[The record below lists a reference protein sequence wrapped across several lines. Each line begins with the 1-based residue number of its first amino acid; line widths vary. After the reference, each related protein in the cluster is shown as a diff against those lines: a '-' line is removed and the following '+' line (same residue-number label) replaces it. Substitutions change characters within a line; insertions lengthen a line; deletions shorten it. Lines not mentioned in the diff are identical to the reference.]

1 MKKRGLLWLMSAG
14 CLAACSES
22 APEEEVLF
30 ADVADE
36 SGVVKLSEVL
46 SSHAL
51 VPLETTEESLVGEVM
66 KIVKENG
73 RYYLACDWKNIL
85 MFDGDGKYRGQID
98 RVGAGPGEY
107 RHVVDFDVLGE
118 RIAVLDADKV
128 YFYTLEGDFV
138 RTVALPFLGTNLKL
152 LPEGKMLLCTSRED
166 KAIAVVDSTGG
177 EIARYL
183 DFTEPIALR
192 KLQAFI
198 PYDGRIF
205 FQNGA
210 YTADLWWYADGK
222 EGTARLLDD
231 ENAIGTRQEQQWVAQ
246 EGFEYPQNHTEAL
259 KVNGLTACATQ
270 MAFAALAGDR
280 AWLYVLDFP
289 SGCAVRYGLL
299 PGMEGVLE
307 DDITYLDPAV
317 SLGMMTI
324 GASQDGFVSLVQPYL
339 LAEALEN
346 HRSRENE
353 PAYAAAKELLARV
366 GDPQQANPILF
377 EFRFK

>member
-1 MKKRGLLWLMSAG
+1 MAAG
-14 CLAACSES
+14 CLAACSEP

-46 SSHAL
+46 SSYAL

-73 RYYLACDWKNIL
+73 MYYLACDWKNIL
-85 MFDGDGKYRGQID
+85 MFDGAGKYRGQID
-98 RVGAGPGEY
+98 RIGAGPGEY
-107 RHVVDFDVLGE
+107 QQMGDFDVLGE

-128 YFYTLEGDFV
+128 YFYNLEGDFV

-192 KLQAFI
+192 KLQAFV

-289 SGCAVRYGLL
+289 SGRAVRYGLL

>member
-1 MKKRGLLWLMSAG
+1 MAAG

-30 ADVADE
+30 ANVADE

-73 RYYLACDWKNIL
+73 MYYLACDWKNIL
-85 MFDGDGKYRGQID
+85 MFDGAGKYRGQID

-138 RTVALPFLGTNLKL
+138 RRVELPFIATNIKL
-152 LPEGKMLLCTSRED
+152 LPNGNIMLNASRE
-166 KAIAVVDSTGG
+166 KEAIVVVDTTGKDMG
-177 EIARYL
+177 RYVK
-183 DFTEPIALR
+183 FTQSLRLR
-192 KLQAFI
+192 KTIPFI
-198 PYDGRIF
+198 LCDGRIF

-210 YTADLWWYADGK
+210 YTADLWWYAVGK
-222 EGTARLLDD
+222 EETARLLDD

-259 KVNGLTACATQ
+259 KVDGLTACATQ
-270 MAFAALAGDR
+270 MAFGALAGDR

-289 SGCAVRYGLL
+289 SGRAVRYGLL
-299 PGMEGVLE
+299 PGMEGGLE
-307 DDITYLDPAV
+307 DDITYLDPVV

-324 GASQDGFVSLVQPYL
+324 GASQDGFVSLVQPYR

-346 HRSRENE
+346 HRTRENE
-353 PAYAAAKELLARV
+353 PAYAAAKELLARA

>member
-1 MKKRGLLWLMSAG
+1 MRKRGLLWAVAVG
-14 CLAACSES
+14 FLAACSE
-22 APEEEVLF
+22 AVPEEEVLF
-30 ADVADE
+30 ADVTDE
-36 SGVVKLSEVL
+36 RGVVKLSEVL

-73 RYYLACDWKNIL
+73 MYYLACDGRNIL
-85 MFDGDGKYRGQID
+85 MFDGAGKYRGQID

-107 RHVVDFDVLGE
+107 QQMGDFDVLGE

-138 RTVALPFLGTNLKL
+138 RRVELPFIATNIKL
-152 LPEGKMLLCTSRED
+152 LPNGNIMLNASRE
-166 KAIAVVDSTGG
+166 KEAIVVVDTTGKDMG
-177 EIARYL
+177 RYVK
-183 DFTEPIALR
+183 FTQSLRLR
-192 KLQAFI
+192 KTIPFI
-198 PYDGRIF
+198 LCDGRIF

-289 SGCAVRYGLL
+289 SGRAVRYGLL
-299 PGMEGVLE
+299 PGMEGGLE

>member
-1 MKKRGLLWLMSAG
+1 MKKRGLLWLMAVG

-30 ADVADE
+30 ANVADE

-46 SSHAL
+46 FSHAL

-66 KIVKENG
+66 KIVKENEM
-73 RYYLACDWKNIL
+73 YYLACDWKNIL
-85 MFDGDGKYRGQID
+85 MFDGDGKYRSQID
-98 RVGAGPGEY
+98 RVGPGPGEY

-118 RIAVLDADKV
+118 RIAVLDADKM

-210 YTADLWWYADGK
+210 YTADLWWTQTVRRERSASWTTKTLSEPDRNSSGWRRK
-222 EGTARLLDD
+222 GL
-231 ENAIGTRQEQQWVAQ
+231 NI
-246 EGFEYPQNHTEAL
+246 L
-259 KVNGLTACATQ
+259 KTTP
-270 MAFAALAGDR
+270 R
-280 AWLYVLDFP
+280 
-289 SGCAVRYGLL
+289 R
-299 PGMEGVLE
+299 
-307 DDITYLDPAV
+307 
-317 SLGMMTI
+317 
-324 GASQDGFVSLVQPYL
+324 
-339 LAEALEN
+339 
-346 HRSRENE
+346 
-353 PAYAAAKELLARV
+353 
-366 GDPQQANPILF
+366 
-377 EFRFK
+377 

>member
-1 MKKRGLLWLMSAG
+1 MAAG

-36 SGVVKLSEVL
+36 RGVVKLSEVL
-46 SSHAL
+46 SSHVL

-73 RYYLACDWKNIL
+73 MYYLACDWKNIL

-107 RHVVDFDVLGE
+107 RHVVDFDVQGE

-128 YFYTLEGDFV
+128 YFYTLEGSFLRRVD
-138 RTVALPFLGTNLKL
+138 LPFLGTNLKL

-177 EIARYL
+177 EVARYL

-205 FQNGA
+205 FQKGA
-210 YTADLWWYADGK
+210 YTTDLWWYVDGK

-246 EGFEYPQNHTEAL
+246 EGFKYPKNHTEAL
-259 KVNGLTACATQ
+259 KVEGLTACATQ
-270 MAFAALAGDR
+270 MAFGALAGDR

-289 SGCAVRYGLL
+289 SGRAMRYGLL
-299 PGMEGVLE
+299 PGMEGELE
-307 DDITYLDPAV
+307 DDITYLDPVV

-324 GASQDGFVSLVQPYL
+324 GASQEGFVSLLQPYL

-346 HRSRENE
+346 HRTRENE
-353 PAYAAAKELLARV
+353 PAYTAAKELLARA

>member
-1 MKKRGLLWLMSAG
+1 MKKRGLLWLMAAG
-14 CLAACSES
+14 CLAACSEP

-30 ADVADE
+30 ADVANE

-46 SSHAL
+46 SSYAL

-73 RYYLACDWKNIL
+73 MYYLACDGRNIL
-85 MFDGDGKYRGQID
+85 MFDGQGKYRGQID
-98 RVGAGPGEY
+98 RIGAGPGEY

-192 KLQAFI
+192 KLQAFV

-289 SGCAVRYGLL
+289 SGRAVRYGLL

>member
-1 MKKRGLLWLMSAG
+1 MKKRGLLWLMAAG

-22 APEEEVLF
+22 ASEEEVLF
-30 ADVADE
+30 ANVADE

-73 RYYLACDWKNIL
+73 MYYLACDGRNIL
-85 MFDGDGKYRGQID
+85 MFDGAGKYRGQID
-98 RVGAGPGEY
+98 RIGAGPGEY
-107 RHVVDFDVLGE
+107 QQMGDFDVLGE

-128 YFYTLEGDFV
+128 YFYTLEGDYV
-138 RTVALPFLGTNLKL
+138 RRVELPFIATNIKL
-152 LPEGKMLLCTSRED
+152 LPNGNIMLNASRE
-166 KAIAVVDSTGG
+166 KEAIVVVDTTGKDMG
-177 EIARYL
+177 RYVK
-183 DFTEPIALR
+183 FTQSLRLR
-192 KLQAFI
+192 KTIPFI
-198 PYDGRIF
+198 LCDGRIF

-210 YTADLWWYADGK
+210 YTADLWWYAVGK

-259 KVNGLTACATQ
+259 KVDGLTACATQ
-270 MAFAALAGDR
+270 MAFGALAGDR

-289 SGCAVRYGLL
+289 SGRAVRYGLL
-299 PGMEGVLE
+299 PGMEGGLE
-307 DDITYLDPAV
+307 DDITYLDPVV

-346 HRSRENE
+346 HRTRENE
-353 PAYAAAKELLARV
+353 PAYAAAKELLARA

>member
-1 MKKRGLLWLMSAG
+1 MWLMAAG
-14 CLAACSES
+14 CLAACSET

-36 SGVVKLSEVL
+36 CGAVKLSEVL
-46 SSHAL
+46 SSHVL

-73 RYYLACDWKNIL
+73 MYYLACDWKNIL

-98 RVGAGPGEY
+98 RIGAGPGEY
-107 RHVVDFDVLGE
+107 RHVVDFDVQGE

-177 EIARYL
+177 EVARYL
-183 DFTEPIALR
+183 DFIEPISLR

-198 PYDGRIF
+198 PYDGRLF

-259 KVNGLTACATQ
+259 KVDGLMACATQ
-270 MAFAALAGDR
+270 MAFGALAGDR

-289 SGCAVRYGLL
+289 SGRAVRYGLL
-299 PGMEGVLE
+299 PGMEGGLE

-346 HRSRENE
+346 HRTRENE
-353 PAYAAAKELLARV
+353 PAYAAAKELLARA

>member
-1 MKKRGLLWLMSAG
+1 MKKRGLLWLMAAG

-30 ADVADE
+30 ANVADE

-73 RYYLACDWKNIL
+73 MYYLACDWKNIL
-85 MFDGDGKYRGQID
+85 MFDGAGKYRGQID

-138 RTVALPFLGTNLKL
+138 RRVELPFIATNIKL
-152 LPEGKMLLCTSRED
+152 LPNGNIMLNASRE
-166 KAIAVVDSTGG
+166 KEAIVVVDTTGKDMG
-177 EIARYL
+177 RYVK
-183 DFTEPIALR
+183 FTQSLRLR
-192 KLQAFI
+192 KTIPFI
-198 PYDGRIF
+198 LCDGRIF

-210 YTADLWWYADGK
+210 YTADLWWYAVGK
-222 EGTARLLDD
+222 EETARLLDD

-259 KVNGLTACATQ
+259 KVDGLTACATQ
-270 MAFAALAGDR
+270 MAFGALAGDR

-289 SGCAVRYGLL
+289 SGRAVRYGLL
-299 PGMEGVLE
+299 PGMEGGLE
-307 DDITYLDPAV
+307 DDITYLDPVV

-324 GASQDGFVSLVQPYL
+324 GASQDGFVSLVQPYR

-346 HRSRENE
+346 HRTRENE
-353 PAYAAAKELLARV
+353 PAYAAAKELLARA

>member
-1 MKKRGLLWLMSAG
+1 MRKRGLLWAVAVG
-14 CLAACSES
+14 FLAACSEA

-30 ADVADE
+30 ADVTDE
-36 SGVVKLSEVL
+36 RGVVKLSEVL

-73 RYYLACDWKNIL
+73 MYYLACDWKNIL

-107 RHVVDFDVLGE
+107 RHVVDFDVQGE

-128 YFYTLEGDFV
+128 YFYTLEGSFLRRVD
-138 RTVALPFLGTNLKL
+138 LPFLGTNLKL

-177 EIARYL
+177 EVARYL

-289 SGCAVRYGLL
+289 SGRAVRYGLL

-339 LAEALEN
+339 LAEALEK
-346 HRSRENE
+346 HRTRENE
-353 PAYAAAKELLARV
+353 PAYAAAKELLARA